1 MSATIKNHTL
11 VEESPTTSSDKKE
24 NKEKDKNL
32 PLIRLS
38 NTDKNDIIIDL
49 TKKKKYEDEDDK
61 SNNSAEFS
69 GQQLDKQ
76 KRLEETNNE
85 KSKRKPIV
93 LSKKAYDKYTERLKE
108 RTMRLEIE
116 KIDKETQRLKKIFE
130 EKHSHLHLFNN
141 NPQFQK
147 MLKLV
152 QNQLIFIFSLGLLT
166 SISSGLIYFY
176 ITRRKLGIALASFC
190 LSLAEITM
198 FILLMISLKMGLLNS
213 PDLSKSFRL
222 FVIIEFL
229 LLISSFVL
237 NIIIAIFLSEHLEKL
252 SSLIVTIITYAI
264 LIIMALLFIISFK
277 YCYSL
282 FMESFLILFNKKT
295 EYAILII
302 NESFHPE
309 SNIEANLSSSNNV
322 TTDNLNSTTSGI
334 ISENEKTNNNVHMN
348 KDEEQYR
355 NFNYFNK
362 FHYSVTSSR
371 KDDKYNLKKLQKK

>member
-1 MSATIKNHTL
+1 MSASIKNHTL

-24 NKEKDKNL
+24 KKEKDKDL
-32 PLIRLS
+32 PLIKIS

-49 TKKKKYEDEDDK
+49 SKKKKYEDEDEK

-69 GQQLDKQ
+69 GQQLEK
-76 KRLEETNNE
+76 E
-85 KSKRKPIV
+85 KSVEESNNSKTKRKPIV

-116 KIDKETQRLKKIFE
+116 KIDKETQRLKKMFE

-152 QNQLIFIFSLGLLT
+152 QNQLIFIFSLSILT

-176 ITRRKLGIALASFC
+176 VTERKEGISLASFC

-198 FILLMISLKMGLLNS
+198 FILLIISLKMGLLNS
-213 PDLSKSFRL
+213 PDLSRAFRL

-229 LLISSFVL
+229 LLIGSFAL
-237 NIIIAIFLSEHLEKL
+237 NIIMAFSLREYLDRGFAI
-252 SSLIVTIITYAI
+252 IITYII
-264 LIIMALLFIISFK
+264 LIIITLLFFISLK

-282 FMESFLILFNKKT
+282 FIESFLILFNKKT

-302 NESFHPE
+302 NESIHPE
-309 SNIEANLSSSNNV
+309 SNIDANLSTSNNM
-322 TTDNLNSTTSGI
+322 TTDNLNSTSSGI
-334 ISENEKTNNNVHMN
+334 FNENDKNNNTNNMQIN
-348 KDEEQYR
+348 KDEEKYR
-355 NFNYFNK
+355 NYNYFNK

>member
-1 MSATIKNHTL
+1 MSASIKNHTL

-24 NKEKDKNL
+24 KKEKDKDL
-32 PLIRLS
+32 PLIKIS

-49 TKKKKYEDEDDK
+49 SKKKKYEDEDEK

-69 GQQLDKQ
+69 GQQLEK
-76 KRLEETNNE
+76 E
-85 KSKRKPIV
+85 KSVEESNNSKTKRKPIV

-116 KIDKETQRLKKIFE
+116 KIDKETQRLKKMFE

-152 QNQLIFIFSLGLLT
+152 QNQLIFIFSLSILT

-176 ITRRKLGIALASFC
+176 VTERKEGISLASFC

-198 FILLMISLKMGLLNS
+198 FILLIISLKMGLLNS
-213 PDLSKSFRL
+213 PDLSRAFRL

-229 LLISSFVL
+229 LLIGSFVL
-237 NIIIAIFLSEHLEKL
+237 NIIMAFSLREYLDRGFAI
-252 SSLIVTIITYAI
+252 IITYII
-264 LIIMALLFIISFK
+264 LIIITLLFFISLK

-282 FMESFLILFNKKT
+282 FIESFLILFNKKT

-302 NESFHPE
+302 NESIHPE
-309 SNIEANLSSSNNV
+309 SNIDANLSTSNNM
-322 TTDNLNSTTSGI
+322 TTDNLNSTSSGI
-334 ISENEKTNNNVHMN
+334 FNENDKNNNTNNMQIN
-348 KDEEQYR
+348 KDEEKYR
-355 NFNYFNK
+355 NYNYFNK

>member
-1 MSATIKNHTL
+1 MSASIKNHTL

-24 NKEKDKNL
+24 KKEKDKDL

-49 TKKKKYEDEDDK
+49 SKKKKYEDEDDK

-69 GQQLDKQ
+69 GQQLEKE
-76 KRLEETNNE
+76 KEVKESNNS
-85 KSKRKPIV
+85 KTKRKPIV
-93 LSKKAYDKYTERLKE
+93 LSKKAYDRYTERLKE

-130 EKHSHLHLFNN
+130 EKHSHLHLFSN

-147 MLKLV
+147 MLKMV
-152 QNQLIFIFSLGLLT
+152 QNQLIFIFSLSILT

-176 ITRRKLGIALASFC
+176 VTERKEGIALGSFC

-198 FILLMISLKMGLLNS
+198 FILLIISLKMGLLNS
-213 PDLSKSFRL
+213 PDLSKAFRL

-229 LLISSFVL
+229 LLIGSFVL
-237 NIIIAIFLSEHLEKL
+237 NIIIALFLSEYLDSR
-252 SSLIVTIITYAI
+252 SSIIIAYAL
-264 LIIMALLFIISFK
+264 LIIIILLFLLSLK

-282 FMESFLILFNKKT
+282 FMESFLIIFNKKT

-302 NESFHPE
+302 NESIHPE
-309 SNIEANLSSSNNV
+309 SNIEANLSDSNNM
-322 TTDNLNSTTSGI
+322 TTDNLNSTSSGI
-334 ISENEKTNNNVHMN
+334 FSESEKNNNINNMQMN
-348 KDEEQYR
+348 KDEEKYR
-355 NFNYFNK
+355 NYNYFNK

>member
-1 MSATIKNHTL
+1 MSASIKNHTL

-24 NKEKDKNL
+24 KKEKDKDL

-49 TKKKKYEDEDDK
+49 SKKKKYEDEDDK

-69 GQQLDKQ
+69 GQQLEKE
-76 KRLEETNNE
+76 KKVEESNNS
-85 KSKRKPIV
+85 KTKRKPIV
-93 LSKKAYDKYTERLKE
+93 LSKKAYDRYTERLKE

-130 EKHSHLHLFNN
+130 EKHSHLHLFSN

-147 MLKLV
+147 MLKMV
-152 QNQLIFIFSLGLLT
+152 QNQLIFIFSLSILT

-176 ITRRKLGIALASFC
+176 VTERKEGIALGSFC

-198 FILLMISLKMGLLNS
+198 FILLIISLKMGLLNS
-213 PDLSKSFRL
+213 PDLSKAFRL

-229 LLISSFVL
+229 LLIGSFVL
-237 NIIIAIFLSEHLEKL
+237 NIIIALFLSEYLDSR
-252 SSLIVTIITYAI
+252 SSIIIAYAL
-264 LIIMALLFIISFK
+264 LIIIILLFLLSLK

-282 FMESFLILFNKKT
+282 FMESFLIIFNKKT

-302 NESFHPE
+302 NESIHPE
-309 SNIEANLSSSNNV
+309 SNIEANLSDSNNM
-322 TTDNLNSTTSGI
+322 TTDNLNSTSSGVF
-334 ISENEKTNNNVHMN
+334 SESEKNNNINNMQMN
-348 KDEEQYR
+348 KDEEKYR
-355 NFNYFNK
+355 NYNYFNK

>member
-1 MSATIKNHTL
+1 MSASIKNHTL

-24 NKEKDKNL
+24 KKEKDKDL
-32 PLIRLS
+32 PLIKIS

-49 TKKKKYEDEDDK
+49 SKKKKYEDEDEK

-69 GQQLDKQ
+69 GQQLEK
-76 KRLEETNNE
+76 E
-85 KSKRKPIV
+85 KSVEESNNSKTKRKPIV

-116 KIDKETQRLKKIFE
+116 KIDKETQRLKKMFE

-152 QNQLIFIFSLGLLT
+152 QNQLIFIFSLSILT

-176 ITRRKLGIALASFC
+176 VTERKEGISLASFC

-198 FILLMISLKMGLLNS
+198 FILLIISLKMGLLNS
-213 PDLSKSFRL
+213 PDLSRAFRL

-229 LLISSFVL
+229 LLIGSFVL
-237 NIIIAIFLSEHLEKL
+237 NIIMAFSLREYLDRGFAI
-252 SSLIVTIITYAI
+252 IITYII
-264 LIIMALLFIISFK
+264 LIIITLLFFISLK

-282 FMESFLILFNKKT
+282 FIESFLILFNKKT

-302 NESFHPE
+302 NESIHPE
-309 SNIEANLSSSNNV
+309 SNIDANLSASNNM
-322 TTDNLNSTTSGI
+322 TTDNLNSTSSGI
-334 ISENEKTNNNVHMN
+334 FNENDKNNNTNNMQIN
-348 KDEEQYR
+348 KDEEKYR
-355 NFNYFNK
+355 NYNYFNK